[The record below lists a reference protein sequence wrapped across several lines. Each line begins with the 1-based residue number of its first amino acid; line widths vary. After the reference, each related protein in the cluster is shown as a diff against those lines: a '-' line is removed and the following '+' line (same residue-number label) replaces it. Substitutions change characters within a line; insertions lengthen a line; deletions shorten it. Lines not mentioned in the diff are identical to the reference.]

1 MLIMAVC
8 MFTTLTVGCRTK
20 SEMFPPLTHS
30 VSMENAGSG
39 DTKDVWLSFG
49 EHYEIGWLGHGAK
62 VVIYRTGSSIP
73 SIAQVKWRRDDR
85 VLHQGQ
91 VKVEKPADA
100 KFEPRYHILIH
111 DDDSLSFFVEEL
123 KDRPL
128 K

>member
-1 MLIMAVC
+1 MAVC
-8 MFTTLTVGCRTK
+8 MFTTLTVGCKTK

-30 VSMENAGSG
+30 VALKNIGTTEIRDA
-39 DTKDVWLSFG
+39 WLIFG
-49 EHYEIGWLGHGAK
+49 EVHKIGWLRPGTEDVA
-62 VVIYRTGSSIP
+62 YRTGSSIP
-73 SIAQVKWRRDDR
+73 SISTVKWRRDDGA
-85 VLHQGQ
+85 LHQGQ

-100 KFEPRYHILIH
+100 KFELRYHILIH